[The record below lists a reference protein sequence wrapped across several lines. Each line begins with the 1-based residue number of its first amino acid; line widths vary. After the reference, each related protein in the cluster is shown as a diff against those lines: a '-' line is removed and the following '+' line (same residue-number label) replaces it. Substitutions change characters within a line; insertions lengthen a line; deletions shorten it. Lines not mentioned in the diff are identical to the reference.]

1 MNSSKV
7 VKSLFWKFSERMS
20 SQLVTFVV
28 SIVLA
33 RLLTPDDYGTIALI
47 TVFITLSNVLI
58 TSGFSSALIQK
69 KDADEIDFSSVFFL
83 NLTFGAVIYTLLYF
97 AAPTIAEFY
106 KMPILCNALRVLALV
121 IPIMAANSVQQAYVS
136 RKMMFKKFCY
146 STLSGSLF
154 SGIVGVA
161 MAYAGMGI
169 WALVAQYIVNNAAN
183 MLVLFIVLDW
193 HPSFVFSLKR
203 TKALFS
209 YGWKLLCSGLL
220 DTGYSQL
227 TSLLIGKL
235 YTSADLG
242 FYNRGQQYPQLVVVN
257 INSTISSVLFPVL
270 SQKQE
275 DFSEVKCYTR
285 RAIQVSSF
293 IMWPM
298 MAGLAVC
305 AEPLVRL
312 MLTEKWL
319 PCVPYLWIACFTYG
333 IWPVHTANLEALKAI
348 GRSDLFLKL
357 EIIKKAVGLTVLLL
371 TIPHGVMVMAASAV
385 FTSIIGAF
393 INAYPN
399 TKILGYTYRE
409 QLSDML
415 PAMLWSALMILILLP
430 IQKWIP
436 SDFLSIAVSVLIG
449 AVYYVAVSIL
459 TKSSAFAFLWQMIRK
474 KK

>member
-1 MNSSKV
+1 MNNSV
-7 VKSLFWKFSERMS
+7 IKSLFWKFTERMS

-47 TVFITLSNVLI
+47 TVFISLSDVLI

-69 KDADEIDFSSVFFL
+69 KNADNLDFSSVFFF
-83 NLTFGAVIYTLLYF
+83 NIIFSAVIYAILYF
-97 AAPTIAEFY
+97 SSPSIAEFY
-106 KMPILCNALRVLALV
+106 KIPVLCDALRVLALV
-121 IPIMAANSVQQAYVS
+121 IPIMAVNSVQQAYVS
-136 RKMMFKKFCY
+136 RNMMFKKFCY
-146 STLSGSLF
+146 STLSGSIF
-154 SGIVGVA
+154 SGIVGIA

-183 MLVLFIVLDW
+183 MLVLFFVLDW
-193 HPSFVFSLKR
+193 HPSLVFSLERMKG
-203 TKALFS
+203 LFS

-220 DTGYSQL
+220 STGYTQL

-235 YTSADLG
+235 YTSSDLG
-242 FYNRGQQYPQLVVVN
+242 FYNRGQQYPQLVVSN
-257 INSTISSVLFPVL
+257 INSTISAVLFPVL
-270 SQKQE
+270 AQKQG
-275 DFSEVKCYTR
+275 DFSEVKRYTR
-285 RAIQVSSF
+285 RAVQVSSYV
-293 IMWPM
+293 MWPM

-319 PCVPYLWIACFTYG
+319 PCVPYLWIACFTFG
-333 IWPVHTANLEALKAI
+333 IWPIHTANLEALKAI
-348 GRSDLFLKL
+348 GRSDLFFKL

-371 TIPHGVMVMAASAV
+371 TIPHGVMVMALSAV
-385 FTSIIGAF
+385 FTSIISAF
-393 INAYPN
+393 VNAYPN
-399 TKILGYTYRE
+399 TKILGYTYQE

-415 PAMLWSALMILILLP
+415 PSMFWSALMIIILLP

-436 SDFLSIAVSVLIG
+436 NDFVCIAVSVLIG

-459 TKSSAFAFLWQMIRK
+459 TKSSAFAFLWQMMK
-474 KK
+474 KKK

>member
-1 MNSSKV
+1 MSNNV
-7 VKSLFWKFSERMS
+7 IKSFLWKYTERMS
-20 SQLVTFVV
+20 SQIVTFVV
-28 SIVLA
+28 SIILA
-33 RLLTPDDYGTIALI
+33 RLLTPDDYGAIALI

-83 NLTFGAVIYTLLYF
+83 NLTFGAVIYALLYF

-154 SGIVGVA
+154 SGIVGIA

-203 TKALFS
+203 MKKLFS
-209 YGWKLLCSGLL
+209 YGWKMLCSGLL
-220 DTGYSQL
+220 SAGYDQL
-227 TSLLIGKL
+227 VSLLIGKL
-235 YTSADLG
+235 YTSTDLG
-242 FYNRGQQYPQLVVVN
+242 LYNRGQQYPQLVVMN
-257 INSTISSVLFPVL
+257 INSTISAVLFPIL
-270 SQKQE
+270 ARKQE
-275 DFSEVKCYTR
+275 DFSEVKRYTR
-285 RAIQVSSF
+285 RAIQVSSY

-305 AEPLVRL
+305 AEPLIRL

-357 EIIKKAVGLTVLLL
+357 EIIKKAVGLAVLLL

-385 FTSIIGAF
+385 LTSIIGAF

-415 PAMLWSALMILILLP
+415 PAMIWSALMILILLP

-436 SDFLSIAVSVLIG
+436 NDFLSIVVSVVIG

>member
-7 VKSLFWKFSERMS
+7 VKSLFWKFTERMS

-83 NLTFGAVIYTLLYF
+83 NLTFSAVIYILLYF

-121 IPIMAANSVQQAYVS
+121 IPIMATNSVQQAYVS

-154 SGIVGVA
+154 SGIVGIA

-235 YTSADLG
+235 YTSSDLG
-242 FYNRGQQYPQLVVVN
+242 FYNRGQQYPQLVVIN

-275 DFSEVKCYTR
+275 DFSEVKRYTR

-312 MLTEKWL
+312 LLTEKWL

-357 EIIKKAVGLTVLLL
+357 EIIKKAVGLAVLLL
-371 TIPHGVMVMAASAV
+371 TIPHGVMVMASSTV
-385 FTSIIGAF
+385 LTSIIGAF

-436 SDFLSIAVSVLIG
+436 SDFLSIAVSVVIG